1 MHFFWMRNNLFFI
14 ILNIYIWGQKKDC
27 EEEVDTEA
35 NCEGIEFVEHAR
47 ERETLFVMQ
56 THYP

>member
-1 MHFFWMRNNLFFI
+1 MRNNLFFI
-14 ILNIYIWGQKKDC
+14 ILNLYGVKKNDC
-27 EEEVDTEA
+27 KVDTEE
-35 NCEGIEFVEHAR
+35 NCEGFEFVVRAR